1 MIETLQKKTSSYSVA
16 LFCLIALAIF
26 LSGKIVMN
34 IQTGRAARWNSISL
48 LSRSA
53 EAACSRGVFPPK
65 ESLPMLEQAFRRGG
79 KEVLPYAGFLASCF
93 HVYKDPLRGAY
104 YSDLAYHHGMRL
116 RRPSLQHSL
125 WKEIADAHATQQYQ
139 AVLDKSKE
147 LLSSIS
153 SSQDFLM
160 LRFLTLLR
168 VIEVKESLNQDFSLE
183 LKELQALPGFEDY
196 EQFYKDGV
204 WTISKRYSSLKSFC

>member
-1 MIETLQKKTSSYSVA
+1 M
-16 LFCLIALAIF
+16 
-26 LSGKIVMN
+26 
-34 IQTGRAARWNSISL
+34 
-48 LSRSA
+48 
-53 EAACSRGVFPPK
+53 
-65 ESLPMLEQAFRRGG
+65 
-79 KEVLPYAGFLASCF
+79 
-93 HVYKDPLRGAY
+93 
-104 YSDLAYHHGMRL
+104 